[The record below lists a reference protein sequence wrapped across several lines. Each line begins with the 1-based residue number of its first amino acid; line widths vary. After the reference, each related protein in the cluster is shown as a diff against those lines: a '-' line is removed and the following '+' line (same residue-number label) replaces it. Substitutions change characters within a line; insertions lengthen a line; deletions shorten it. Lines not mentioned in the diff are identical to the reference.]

1 LEKYNA
7 PSEEKKSVTRLGER
21 IRFGNGEMQDLS
33 AIRLQLSTHT
43 NTVTLFLNLFSI
55 GSQGNVERMS
65 TQGGELRKIRD
76 DVNWIAATLQA
87 RSKREGSILTS
98 YTNDDKSFWKELRRE
113 LFKKGCSSKVLKRH
127 KTTIKNYVFELGATG
142 ALDELPHD
150 EPELSPEVTAGAE
163 ITLEAVVITSEPII
177 AKPEVFTNETPLER
191 LLSNR

>member
-1 LEKYNA
+1 
-7 PSEEKKSVTRLGER
+7 
-21 IRFGNGEMQDLS
+21 MQDLS

-43 NTVTLFLNLFSI
+43 NTIALFLNLFSI

-127 KTTIKNYVFELGATG
+127 KTTIKNYCMYSNLAPQGRWMSCLTMSLNLAPKS
-142 ALDELPHD
+142 L
-150 EPELSPEVTAGAE
+150 
-163 ITLEAVVITSEPII
+163 LEQRSLL
-177 AKPEVFTNETPLER
+177 KQWSLLQNPL
-191 LLSNR
+191 LLNQKSSRMKHRWRGCCQTDS